1 MNTNEFLT
9 LACLEYTDQD
19 CPEKYATAQSMLD
32 QKAKHIGQDIYTAS
46 IIGDTNTVR
55 YLLQRDPSLVG
66 TKGGPRDWT
75 GTRYSI
81 YVMEESFVNVIAAIP

>member
-19 CPEKYATAQSMLD
+19 CPEKYGTAQSMLD
-32 QKAKHIGQDIYTAS
+32 QKAKHIGQDIYTAY

-55 YLLQRDPSLVG
+55 YLLQQDPSLVG
-66 TKGGPRDWT
+66 TKGSPRGWDPLLYLCY
-75 GTRYSI
+75 GR
-81 YVMEESFVNVIAAIP
+81 VIR

>member
-32 QKAKHIGQDIYTAS
+32 QKAKHIGQDIYTTS
-46 IIGDTNTVR
+46 I
-55 YLLQRDPSLVG
+55 S
-66 TKGGPRDWT
+66 W
-75 GTRYSI
+75 
-81 YVMEESFVNVIAAIP
+81 